1 MKRVLALLAV
11 VMPFEFDIQAL
22 VLNTLEFAA
31 VFNTALDQIMIEE
44 ATSGWME
51 DNAGQVIYNGGDEV
65 KIPTLNMDGLGNYKR
80 GVGYVGGAVDFSYKT
95 YTMTQ
100 DRGREF
106 NLDKRDVDETN
117 FGVTAGNVVAEFG
130 RTKIV
135 PELDAYRYSKIFA
148 LANGDVDR
156 VGDYTPL
163 ETTIW
168 KQLTGDIAKVQDLVG
183 ESVPLVITMR
193 IPVANILD
201 NNTEISKRLGVA
213 EFTQGDVMTM
223 VKTVNEVPIRRVPT
237 LRMKTEYQFY
247 DGETAG
253 QEAGGFVPT
262 ALAANINWIISA
274 RVAPVAVAKIDEM
287 KIINPEVNQ
296 KYSGW
301 SIFFRNFH
309 ELWVLE
315 NKLRTLFVSYEGIAA
330 PALTATVAGG
340 TVSGSTKFTATPDAG
355 NNLAYTVTAGEQTA
369 NYNADSADV
378 VGIVDPYTSGAD
390 ITGVSA
396 GEWLNMY
403 ELNAL
408 GQVQKFTSYELQ
420 AGDITA

>member
-1 MKRVLALLAV
+1 MLKSLIVFNLQL
-11 VMPFEFDIQAL
+11 L
-22 VLNTLEFAA
+22 VLNTLEYAA
-31 VFNTALDQIMIEE
+31 VFNTNLDQIMLEE
-44 ATSGWME
+44 STSGWME
-51 DNAGQVIYNGGDEV
+51 ANAGLVKYTGGDEV
-65 KIPTLNMDGLGNYKR
+65 KIPTLAMDGLGAYKR

-117 FGVTAGNVVAEFG
+117 FGATAGNVVAEFG

-156 VGDYTPL
+156 VEDYTPL

-168 KQLTGDIAKVQDLVG
+168 KQLTNDIAKVQDLVG
-183 ESVPLVITMR
+183 ESVALVISMR

-201 NNTEISKRLGVA
+201 NNTEISKRLGVT
-213 EFTQGDVMTM
+213 EFMQGTVNTT
-223 VKTVNEVPIRRVPT
+223 VKTINEVPIRRVPT
-237 LRMKTEYQFY
+237 ARMKTEYQFY

-262 ALAANINWIISA
+262 ALAANINYIISA
-274 RVAPVAVAKIDEM
+274 RLAPVAVAKIDEM
-287 KIINPEVNQ
+287 KIITPEVNQ

-301 SIFFRNFH
+301 SLFFRNFH

-330 PALTATVAGG
+330 PALTAVVAAG
-340 TVSGSTKFTATPDAG
+340 TGTGNTKFTATAEAG
-355 NNLAYTVTAGEQTA
+355 NVLAYVLSVAALDA

-378 VGIVDPYTSGAD
+378 VGLVNPYTSAAD
-390 ITGVSA
+390 IAATA
-396 GEWLNMY
+396 GQFLNMY
-403 ELNAL
+403 ELNSL
-408 GQVQKFTSYELQ
+408 GQVQKFATFELTGTEIS
-420 AGDITA
+420 A